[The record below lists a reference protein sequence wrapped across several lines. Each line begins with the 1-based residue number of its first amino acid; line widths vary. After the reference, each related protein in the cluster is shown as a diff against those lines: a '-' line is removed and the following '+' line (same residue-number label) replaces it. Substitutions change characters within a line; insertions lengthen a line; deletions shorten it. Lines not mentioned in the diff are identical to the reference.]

1 MTADKNQNRC
11 YTEDTDTAAAIIA
24 LLRYHDPAQW
34 PVTGHGALAYVKP
47 PPDGLDDLLK
57 PISLQTELEVSGRRA
72 FAIVMDAETKP
83 SGPWQRVK
91 AFADAAKP
99 KFKSV
104 PATMPVGGL
113 CLENENGVRFGLW
126 IMPDNSSTG
135 MLEDWLKLL
144 VPNEQAKLW
153 DHAVDATKAAREKFN
168 SGCKDVHLP
177 KAHLHTMLAWR
188 DPPGQRIGSAIS
200 DKILDPAAEAAKP
213 FLKWFKEVF
222 QV

>member
-1 MTADKNQNRC
+1 MTADKNPNRC

-24 LLRYHDPAQW
+24 LLRYHAPTQW
-34 PVTGHGALAYVKP
+34 PEKGHGAAVYVKP

-57 PISLQTELEVSGRRA
+57 SISLQTELEVSGRKA

-83 SGPWQRVK
+83 SAPWERVK
-91 AFADAAKP
+91 TFVNSAKP

-104 PATMPVGGL
+104 PSAMPKEGL

-126 IMPDNSSTG
+126 IMPDNNAKG

-144 VPNEQAKLW
+144 VPKEQAELW
-153 DHAVDATKAAREKFN
+153 DYAVGCTKEAREKFG
-168 SGCKDVHLP
+168 SGCKEVHLP
-177 KAHLHTMLAWR
+177 KAHLHTMLAWK

-200 DKILDPAAEAAKP
+200 DKILDPTAEAAKP

-222 QV
+222 QL